1 MPKLSPRGIET
12 RRSATKRLL
21 LVAAVFAISP
31 ASVTA
36 ASIDPRIVRWFHAGD
51 CPAFNGYVFR
61 TYSKDPP
68 WVKNENEGLDWGRGL
83 AEEQPVYV
91 YDPVRHFAVFRPR
104 MDVDGSVTVRLVGPP
119 PPGVP
124 RESRIVRT
132 TSGVTLGSTA
142 ATVVRL
148 IGKPLI
154 VKACGVE
161 RYAYQRTRFAEPTS
175 LEFTIR
181 GGRVVEIFENFGG

>member
-1 MPKLSPRGIET
+1 M
-12 RRSATKRLL
+12 RRTASFLAIGLAL
-21 LVAAVFAISP
+21 GFAP
-31 ASVTA
+31 APVHA
-36 ASIDPRIVRWFHAGD
+36 DAIDPRAVRWFHAAD
-51 CPAFNGYVFR
+51 CPAFNGSVSR
-61 TYSKDPP
+61 TYPKDPP
-68 WVKNENEGLDWGRGL
+68 WVKNADEGLDWGREM
-83 AEEQPVYV
+83 AEQQPVYM
-91 YDPVRHFAVFRPR
+91 YDPVRHFAIFRR
-104 MDVDGSVTVRLVGPP
+104 FSESDGSVTVRVIGPP

-132 TSGVTLGSTA
+132 TSGVTIGSTA

-154 VKACGVE
+154 VRGCGVE
-161 RYAYQRTRFAEPTS
+161 RYAYQRTRDEEPTS